1 MLRFDSTYSVV
12 VVVSGWR
19 ILHHAVSALTMMK
32 IVNFSTKNEN
42 DALLLDMYIRHDI
55 DMKKV
60 KEIVITPIL
69 KTKIEVAKGALLH
82 LFRRC
87 TIEYSEVT
95 KAEI

>member
-1 MLRFDSTYSVV
+1 
-12 VVVSGWR
+12 
-19 ILHHAVSALTMMK
+19 MMK
-32 IVNFSTKNEN
+32 SKLFKGMEFVFKQIDTSKISGKSFLPIFINETLSQVYGDN
-42 DALLLDMYIRHDI
+42 PS
-55 DMKKV
+55 KKV